1 MIEENLET
9 SKFPALI
16 EQNLAEYQI
25 AMAHV
30 IPGGEVHETKDL
42 TWIATTIPNK
52 IYNGV
57 YRTSLN
63 VSDADEKIQEI
74 VKEFRSRRVP
84 FIWQIGPSTTPANL
98 AERLTANG
106 FTHYEDEPG
115 MALELSRMNEDF
127 PHPSGLEIS
136 RIHDAS
142 RLNDWVSVWA
152 YDAPSNALVAFQDIH
167 QQLGCG
173 DDKPWRYYLG
183 SLDGRP
189 VATSLLFLGSDVA
202 AVHWVVTV
210 PHARKRGIGAA
221 MTLAALRDARQMGY
235 EVSVLTAS
243 PLGAGIYKRIGF
255 KAFCTIRKYEWTPH
269 RHP

>member
-1 MIEENLET
+1 MVPPERRLLNMKDETLET
-9 SKFPALI
+9 PKFSALI
-16 EQNLAEYQI
+16 EHSLAEYQI

-30 IPGGEVHETKDL
+30 LSGGEVHVTEDL
-42 TWIATTIPNK
+42 TWVATQIPNK

-63 VSDADEKIQEI
+63 VSDVDEKIQEI
-74 VKEFRSRRVP
+74 VKEFRSRRLP

-98 AERLTANG
+98 AERLAANG
-106 FTHYEDEPG
+106 LTHYEDEPG

-152 YDAPSNALVAFQDIH
+152 YDATPHLLMAFQDIH

-173 DDKPWRYYLG
+173 DDKPWRYYVG

-210 PHARKRGIGAA
+210 PNARNRGIGAA
-221 MTLAALRDARQMGY
+221 IHNQ
-235 EVSVLTAS
+235 
-243 PLGAGIYKRIGF
+243 P
-255 KAFCTIRKYEWTPH
+255 
-269 RHP
+269 